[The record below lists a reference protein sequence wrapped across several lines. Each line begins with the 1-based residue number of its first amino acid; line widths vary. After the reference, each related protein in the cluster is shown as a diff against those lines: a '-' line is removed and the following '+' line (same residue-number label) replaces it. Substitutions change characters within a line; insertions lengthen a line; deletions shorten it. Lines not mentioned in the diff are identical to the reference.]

1 MKGMKK
7 LVESIVSDTLGESKV
22 HGADPKGINRIVGVY
37 VGRFQPFHAGHFN
50 TFKEMQKEFGAK
62 DTFIATSNVSGGD
75 RHPFNF
81 KEKQKIISKMYNIRK
96 NQIVQEKNV
105 YAPINILSKYDK
117 EHTAVAVGLGEKD
130 GQRLGGKYFK
140 PYTGDVTKL
149 KGFEDNGYIYI
160 VPTFKL
166 KVGGSNISGTQVRK
180 LLSSPD
186 IDDKK
191 KKKLFKVIFGKF
203 DNSMYEFITNRLMF
217 DHKRPNGILL
227 TKEIVANFCVDND
240 VPKMI
245 QESSTTLTTNSKR
258 GANAGGGAPDDGP
271 GTFYRNFS
279 DYYRVAKDAVPWF
292 MQKTGWSVVEFM
304 IKDKEPEVLDPDMDF
319 TMIDDPISNVTF
331 GRVGSIPGSKHASKD
346 YLERLTSI
354 SERLGWEILK
364 WMHKDGKGLEI
375 SQKPTEEYG
384 KGKATWSYKGTKGK
398 KAKLKES
405 VKLKKKKA
413 GGSKYRYTAII
424 DTPVSINNV
433 DVGLHSDDKSAIKS
447 LNVLLKRKFPKE
459 KPLKERIDIVDDVKR
474 LMTEGGAYGH
484 LAHPFDD
491 NNLTF
496 RDFRT
501 MITNTLQG
509 NLSKEKP
516 ATEKTDGQNIM
527 ISWRNGK
534 LIAARN
540 KGHLMNKGASAL
552 TTNGIS
558 KMFAGRGDLH
568 KAFAGAMRDLEDAI
582 GAISDK
588 QRDKIFKEGEQFMSL
603 EIIYPKTANV
613 IPYEK
618 SLLIFHGVLQYDD
631 KGNAIGDYSQFARM
645 LTGMIKQVNKDVQT
659 QYKIEYPPVVELPK
673 VKDFSNRKKF
683 YIGKLNTLQKKY
695 KLKPNNTLGDYHQA
709 FWTEYINKALKR
721 TKTKLPESMFIR
733 LVKRW
738 AFFDKSYKIPQIK
751 KDMKKFPKF
760 LDWVLTTDKED
771 HKAKFKENITPWE
784 DLFLGL
790 GTEIMLN
797 MTQLLTAN
805 PDEGAQK
812 IKKDLEDTI
821 KAVQSSGDL
830 NLIKKLEKQLKRLE
844 SIGGFGTITSTEG
857 ITFTFNGKLYK
868 YTGTF
873 APVNQIL
880 GLLKY
885 I

>member
-1 MKGMKK
+1 MNGMKK
-7 LVESIVSDTLGESKV
+7 LVESVVRDTIGEADKDKV
-22 HGADPKGINRIVGVY
+22 IGTVVGVY

-50 TFKEMQKEFGAK
+50 TWKAMVKEFGAK
-62 DTFIATSNVSGGD
+62 HTYIATSNVSGGD

-81 KEKQKIISKMYNIRK
+81 KEKQKIISKMYGIKK
-96 NQIVQEKNV
+96 NRIVQEKNV
-105 YAPINILSKYDK
+105 YAPVNILSKYDA
-117 EHTAVAVGLGEKD
+117 ETTAVAVGLGEKD

-140 PYTGDVTKL
+140 PFPKKASKKL
-149 KGFEDNGYIYI
+149 NGYEDNGYIYI
-160 VPTFKL
+160 VPTFSL
-166 KVGGSNISGTQVRK
+166 KIGGSNISGTQVRK
-180 LLSSPD
+180 VLSSPD
-186 IDDKK
+186 MDENK

-203 DNSMYEFITNRLMF
+203 DATMYDFITNRLMF
-217 DHKRPNGILL
+217 DHKEEKGILL
-227 TKEIVANFCVDND
+227 TKEIVQDFFVEND
-240 VPKMI
+240 INKI
-245 QESSTTLTTNSKR
+245 IREASTNTTTSVKR
-258 GANAGGGAPDDGP
+258 GHASGGPSDDGP
-271 GTFYRNFS
+271 GTFYQNFS
-279 DYYRVAKDAVPWF
+279 DYYRVSKDAVPWF
-292 MQKTGWSVVEFM
+292 MQKTGWTVMEYM

-319 TMIDDPISNVTF
+319 TMIHQPISAGVF
-331 GRVGSIPGSKHASKD
+331 GRAGSIPGDKKPVQNYKLRLSSII
-346 YLERLTSI
+346 ERV
-354 SERLGWEILK
+354 GWEIIK
-364 WMHKDGKGLEI
+364 WMGLSGKGVQI
-375 SQKPTEEYG
+375 SQKPTDEYG
-384 KGKATWSYKGTKGK
+384 KGKTAWSSKTGTASEKATLKPTALPIK
-398 KAKLKES
+398 KQKADDEIGQLNLIDKQKRLYEKFDITED
-405 VKLKKKKA
+405 VKLL
-413 GGSKYRYTAII
+413 
-424 DTPVSINNV
+424 V
-433 DVGLHSDDKSAIKS
+433 
-447 LNVLLKRKFPKE
+447 
-459 KPLKERIDIVDDVKR
+459 
-474 LMTEGGAYGH
+474 EGGAYGH

-501 MITNTLQG
+501 MIVNTLQG

-582 GAISDK
+582 GALSDK

-683 YIGKLNTLQKKY
+683 YLNKLNRLQKKY

-709 FWTEYINKALKR
+709 FWTDYINKALKR
-721 TKTKLPESMFIR
+721 TKNALPDSIFIR

-751 KDMKKFPKF
+751 KDLKDKPKF
-760 LDWVLTTDKED
+760 LEWVLKTDKED

-784 DLFLGL
+784 ELFLGL

-805 PDEGAQK
+805 PDAGAQK
-812 IKKDLEDTI
+812 IKKDIEDTI

-830 NLIKKLEKQLKRLE
+830 NLIKKLETQLKKLK
-844 SIGGFGTITSTEG
+844 SIGGFGAITSTEG

-885 I
+885 V

>member
-1 MKGMKK
+1 MKK
-7 LVESIVSDTLGESKV
+7 LVESVVIDTLGESRV
-22 HGADPKGINRIVGVY
+22 RGADPKGIDRIVGVY

-50 TFKEMQKEFGAK
+50 TFKEMQKEFGVK

-105 YAPINILSKYDK
+105 YSPINILSKY
-117 EHTAVAVGLGEKD
+117 EAENTAVAVGVGQKD
-130 GQRLGGKYFK
+130 SSRLGGKYYK
-140 PYTGDVTKL
+140 PYTRDVTKMN
-149 KGFEDNGYIYI
+149 GFEDNGYIYI

-217 DHKRPNGILL
+217 DHKQPKGILL

-245 QESSTTLTTNSKR
+245 QESSTTSTTNSKR

-279 DYYRVAKDAVPWF
+279 DYYRVAKDVVPWF

-304 IKDKEPEVLDPDMDF
+304 IKDKKQEVLDPDMDF

-331 GRVGSIPGSKHASKD
+331 GRVGSIPGSKHATKD

-364 WMHKDGKGLEI
+364 WMHQDGKGLEI

-384 KGKATWSYKGTKGK
+384 KGKAAWSGKGTKGK
-398 KAKLKES
+398 KGK
-405 VKLKKKKA
+405 
-413 GGSKYRYTAII
+413 
-424 DTPVSINNV
+424 
-433 DVGLHSDDKSAIKS
+433 
-447 LNVLLKRKFPKE
+447 
-459 KPLKERIDIVDDVKR
+459 LKERIDIVDDVKR
-474 LMTEGGAYGH
+474 LITEGGAYGH

-501 MITNTLQG
+501 MIIHTLQG

-568 KAFAGAMRDLEDAI
+568 KAFAGAMVDLEDAI
-582 GAISDK
+582 GALSDK

-673 VKDFSNRKKF
+673 VKDFSNRKK
-683 YIGKLNTLQKKY
+683 YYLGKLNTLQKKY
-695 KLKPNNTLGDYHQA
+695 KLKPDSTLGDYHQA
-709 FWTEYINKALKR
+709 FWTDYINKNLKR
-721 TKTKLPESMFIR
+721 TKTKLPESMFIK

-751 KDMKKFPKF
+751 KDMKEFPKF
-760 LDWVLTTDKED
+760 LDWVLKTDKED

-805 PDEGAQK
+805 PDAGAQK
-812 IKKDLEDTI
+812 IKNDIEDTI
-821 KAVQSSGDL
+821 KAVQGSGDL
-830 NLIKKLEKQLKRLE
+830 NLIKKLETQLKRLK
-844 SIGGFGTITSTEG
+844 SIGGFGAITSTEG

-885 I
+885 V

>member
-1 MKGMKK
+1 MNGMQK
-7 LVESIVSDTLGESKV
+7 LVESVVRATLDE
-22 HGADPKGINRIVGVY
+22 APKKIEQVVGVY

-50 TFKEMQKEFGAK
+50 TYNEMVKEFGK
-62 DTFIATSNVSGGD
+62 SNVFIATSNVSGGD

-81 KEKQKIISKMYNIRK
+81 KEKQKIISKMYGIK
-96 NQIVQEKNV
+96 KSSIVQEKNV
-105 YAPINILSKYDK
+105 YSPVNILSKFDS
-117 EHTAVAVGLGEKD
+117 ESTALAVGVGQKD
-130 GQRLGGKYFK
+130 GSRLGGKYYKKF
-140 PYTGDVTKL
+140 TGKNM
-149 KGFEDNGYIYI
+149 KGFEDEGYIYI

-166 KVGGSNISGTQVRK
+166 KVGGTNISGTTVRK
-180 LLSSPD
+180 LLGSPD
-186 IDDKK
+186 IDENK

-203 DNSMYEFITNRLMF
+203 DSSMYDFITNRIMF
-217 DHKRPNGILL
+217 DHKEPKGILL
-227 TKEIVANFCVDND
+227 TKEIVTNFCVEND
-240 VPKMI
+240 VQKMI
-245 QESSTTLTTNSKR
+245 QESSTIKTTNLK
-258 GANAGGGAPDDGP
+258 GGKVEGGGAPDDGP
-271 GTFYRNFS
+271 GTFYRSFS
-279 DYYRVAKDAVPWF
+279 DYYRVSKDAVPWF

-304 IKDKEPEVLDPDMDF
+304 IKDKEPEVLDPDIDF
-319 TMIDDPISNVTF
+319 TMIEDPVSNVTF
-331 GRVGSIPGSKHASKD
+331 GRVGSIPGSKHASRD
-346 YLERLTSI
+346 YLQRLTSI

-364 WMHKDGKGLEI
+364 WMHQDGKGVEI

-384 KGKATWSYKGTKGK
+384 KGKTAWSVKGTKGK
-398 KAKLKES
+398 KAK
-405 VKLKKKKA
+405 
-413 GGSKYRYTAII
+413 
-424 DTPVSINNV
+424 
-433 DVGLHSDDKSAIKS
+433 
-447 LNVLLKRKFPKE
+447 
-459 KPLKERIDIVDDVKR
+459 LKERIDIVDDVKR

-484 LAHPFDD
+484 LSHPFDD

-496 RDFRT
+496 RDFKT
-501 MITNTLQG
+501 MIVNTLQG

-552 TTNGIS
+552 TTAGIS

-582 GAISDK
+582 GALSDK

-683 YIGKLNTLQKKY
+683 YLGKLNTLQKKY

-709 FWTEYINKALKR
+709 FWTDYINKALKR

-751 KDMKKFPKF
+751 KDMKSFPKF

-784 DLFLGL
+784 ELFLGL

-805 PDEGAQK
+805 PDTGAQK
-812 IKKDLEDTI
+812 IKKDIEDTI

-830 NLIKKLEKQLKRLE
+830 NLIKKLETQLKKLK
-844 SIGGFGTITSTEG
+844 SIGGFGAITSTEG
-857 ITFTFNGKLYK
+857 ITFTFNNKLYK

>member
-1 MKGMKK
+1 MNGMKK
-7 LVESIVSDTLGESKV
+7 LVESVVRDTIAEDKKENEV
-22 HGADPKGINRIVGVY
+22 NRVVGVY

-50 TFKEMQKEFGAK
+50 TWKEMVKQFGAR
-62 DTFIATSNVSGGD
+62 DTYIATSNVTGGD

-81 KEKQKIISKMYNIRK
+81 KEKQKIISKMYGIKR

-105 YAPINILSKYDK
+105 YAPTNILSKYDA
-117 EHTAVAVGLGEKD
+117 ERTAVAVGVGEKD
-130 GQRLGGKYFK
+130 GGRLGGKYFK
-140 PYTGDVTKL
+140 PFPKKGLVKKL
-149 KGFEDNGYIYI
+149 NGYEDNGYIYI
-160 VPTFKL
+160 VPTFSL
-166 KVGGSNISGTQVRK
+166 KIGGSNISGTQVRK
-180 LLSSPD
+180 VLSSTD

-191 KKKLFKVIFGKF
+191 KKKLFKVIFGKY
-203 DNSMYEFITNRLMF
+203 DEQMYNFITNRLMF
-217 DHKRPNGILL
+217 ENKIVL
-227 TKEIVANFCVDND
+227 TKELVQDFFVEND
-240 VPKMI
+240 IEKMI
-245 QESSTTLTTNSKR
+245 QESSTTTTTSTKR
-258 GANAGGGAPDDGP
+258 GTAAGGPSDDGP
-271 GTFYRNFS
+271 GTFYSSFA
-279 DYYRVAKDAVPWF
+279 DYYRVSRDAVPWF
-292 MQKTGWSVVEFM
+292 MQKTGWSVMEFM
-304 IKDKEPEVLDPDMDF
+304 IKDKEPEVLDPELDY
-319 TMIDDPISNVTF
+319 TMIQNPISAVTF
-331 GRVGSIPGSKHASKD
+331 GRAGSIPGKKRAESNYKQRITSVI
-346 YLERLTSI
+346 ERV
-354 SERLGWEILK
+354 GWEIVK
-364 WMHKDGKGLEI
+364 WMGMDSKGVQI
-375 SQKPTEEYG
+375 SQKPTDEYG
-384 KGKATWSYKGTKGK
+384 KGKTQWSAKGTKSE
-398 KAKLKES
+398 KAKLS
-405 VKLKKKKA
+405 DTGLPVKKQKSDDEVGQLNL
-413 GGSKYRYTAII
+413 I
-424 DTPVSINNV
+424 DKQK
-433 DVGLHSDDKSAIKS
+433 GLHEKFDITNEVKKL
-447 LNVLLKRKFPKE
+447 LN
-459 KPLKERIDIVDDVKR
+459 
-474 LMTEGGAYGH
+474 EGGAYGH

-501 MITNTLQG
+501 MIIHTLQG

-568 KAFAGAMRDLEDAI
+568 KAFAGAMIDLEDAI
-582 GAISDK
+582 GALSDK
-588 QRDKIFKEGEQFMSL
+588 QRDKIFKQGEQFMSL

-673 VKDFSNRKKF
+673 VKDFSNRKK
-683 YIGKLNTLQKKY
+683 YYLGKLNTLQKKY
-695 KLKPNNTLGDYHQA
+695 KLKPDSTLGDYHQA
-709 FWTEYINKALKR
+709 FWTDYINKNLKR
-721 TKTKLPESMFIR
+721 TKTKLPESMFIK

-751 KDMKKFPKF
+751 KDMKEFPKF
-760 LDWVLTTDKED
+760 LDWVLKTDKED

-805 PDEGAQK
+805 PDAGAQK
-812 IKKDLEDTI
+812 IKKDIEDTI
-821 KAVQSSGDL
+821 KAVQGSGDL
-830 NLIKKLEKQLKRLE
+830 NLIKKLETQLKRLK
-844 SIGGFGTITSTEG
+844 SIGGFGAITSTEG

-885 I
+885 V

>member
-7 LVESIVSDTLGESKV
+7 LVESVVRDTLGESKV

-50 TFKEMQKEFGAK
+50 TFKEMQKEFGDK

-105 YAPINILSKYDK
+105 YSPINVLSKYEP
-117 EHTAVAVGLGEKD
+117 EHTAVAVGVGEKD
-130 GQRLGGKYFK
+130 GSRLGGKYYK
-140 PYTGDVTKL
+140 PYTGDVTKMS
-149 KGFEDNGYIYI
+149 GFEDNGYIYI

-203 DNSMYEFITNRLMF
+203 DNSMYELITNRLMF
-217 DHKRPNGILL
+217 DHKQPKGILL

-240 VPKMI
+240 IPKMI
-245 QESSTTLTTNSKR
+245 QESSTTSTTSSKR
-258 GANAGGGAPDDGP
+258 GASAGGGAPDDGP

-331 GRVGSIPGSKHASKD
+331 GRVGSIPGSKHATKD
-346 YLERLTSI
+346 YLQRLTSI

-364 WMHKDGKGLEI
+364 WMHQDGKGVDI

-384 KGKATWSYKGTKGK
+384 KGKTTWSSKGTKGK
-398 KAKLKES
+398 KAKLKE
-405 VKLKKKKA
+405 
-413 GGSKYRYTAII
+413 
-424 DTPVSINNV
+424 
-433 DVGLHSDDKSAIKS
+433 
-447 LNVLLKRKFPKE
+447 
-459 KPLKERIDIVDDVKR
+459 RIDIVDGVKR

-568 KAFAGAMRDLEDAI
+568 KAFAGAMVDLEDAI
-582 GAISDK
+582 GALSDK

-673 VKDFSNRKKF
+673 VKNFSTRKKF

-709 FWTEYINKALKR
+709 FWTDYITKA
-721 TKTKLPESMFIR
+721 TKKTKVKLPESVFTK

-738 AFFDKSYKIPQIK
+738 AFFDKSYKLSQVK
-751 KDMKKFPKF
+751 KDLKKFPKF
-760 LDWVLTTDKED
+760 LDWVLETDKED
-771 HKAKFKENITPWE
+771 HKAISKENILPWE
-784 DLFLGL
+784 ELFLGL

-812 IKKDLEDTI
+812 IKKDIEDTI
-821 KAVQSSGDL
+821 TAVQGSGDL

-844 SIGGFGTITSTEG
+844 AIGGFGAITSTEG
-857 ITFTFNGKLYK
+857 ITFTFNDKLYK

-885 I
+885 V